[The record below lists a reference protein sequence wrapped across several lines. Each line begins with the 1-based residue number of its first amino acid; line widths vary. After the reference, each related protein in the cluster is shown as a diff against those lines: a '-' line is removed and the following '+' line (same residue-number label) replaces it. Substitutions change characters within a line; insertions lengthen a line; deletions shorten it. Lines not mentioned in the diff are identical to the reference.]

1 VPTASKRPLTAN
13 RRLSTAWLWLAAASL
28 LALGLAL
35 VGVNGSLEAD
45 MSAAL
50 GNERIHI
57 EKMTAVRRGA
67 RSTHVALLERWL
79 NPANEYGQRQRAI
92 ENGVAAVRRGID
104 EFATLERVSA
114 AEDAPRNELV
124 IAVAVWS
131 NRVLQALIA
140 ADGPASTRE
149 LRACLDA
156 IDKTS
161 DAVLAIVSKAGSR
174 SDNRVVV
181 LLRAQARMQVAFL
194 LVAVGILTLA
204 IAWWRRYVASER
216 GRAENEHSA
225 QLRSQFFANMS
236 HELRT
241 PLIAIRGFATVV
253 EEHERA
259 DETLRNAACHIDR
272 EAQDLLT
279 AISNILDASKLEAGK
294 VQLLL
299 EDVSLEPIIVR
310 CVQRC
315 RGLVGL
321 KPVAIEVDVARE
333 LPEVRA
339 DVVKLQQVMTNLLAN
354 AIKYTDR
361 GSVCIRARQADA
373 GHVVIEVVDT
383 GIGIQPEALDRV
395 WKPFEQGDIGNSR
408 RGGTGLGLSI
418 VRAIVELLHGDVRIE
433 STLGEGTRV
442 TVVLPCAKHA
452 KGIPDAVIGNE
463 GARGK

>member
-1 VPTASKRPLTAN
+1 LTAK
-13 RRLSTAWLWLAAASL
+13 RRLSTVWLWLAAASL
-28 LALGLAL
+28 LAMGLAL
-35 VGVNGSLEAD
+35 VRVNGSLDAE

-57 EKMTAVRRGA
+57 EEMVAVRRGA

-79 NPANEYGQRQRAI
+79 TPGYQQGRRQRAI
-92 ENGVAAVRRGID
+92 EKGVAAVRKGMD
-104 EFATLERVSA
+104 EFAALEPVTA
-114 AEDAPRNELV
+114 AEDAPRNRLA
-124 IAVAVWS
+124 IAVAMWS
-131 NRVLQALIA
+131 NRVLRAVIA
-140 ADGPASTRE
+140 ADGPASTGE
-149 LRACLDA
+149 VRACLDA

-161 DAVLAIVSKAGSR
+161 DAVLAIVSKAGTR

-181 LLRAQARMQVAFL
+181 LLHAQARMQLAFL

-204 IAWWRRYVASER
+204 IVWWRRFLVSER

-225 QLRSQFFANMS
+225 QLRALFFANMS

-259 DETLRNAACHIDR
+259 DETLRNAASHIDR
-272 EAQDLLT
+272 EAQDLLA

-294 VQLLL
+294 VRLFL
-299 EDVSLEPIIVR
+299 ENVLLEPIVAR

-315 RGLVGL
+315 HGLIGT
-321 KPVAIEVDVARE
+321 KPVAIEVDIAQD
-333 LPEVRA
+333 LPELRA

-354 AIKYTDR
+354 SIKYTDR
-361 GSVCIRARQADA
+361 GSVCIRARKADE
-373 GHVVIEVVDT
+373 GHVVIEIVDT
-383 GIGIQPEALDRV
+383 GIGIHPDALDRV
-395 WKPFEQGDIGNSR
+395 WKPFEQEDIGNSR

-418 VRAIVELLHGDVRIE
+418 VRAIVELLDGEVRIE

-442 TVVLPCAKHA
+442 TLVLPCAKRA
-452 KGIPDAVIGNE
+452 KSIIPLAQIGNE
-463 GARGK
+463 GAHGH

>member
-1 VPTASKRPLTAN
+1 
-13 RRLSTAWLWLAAASL
+13 
-28 LALGLAL
+28 
-35 VGVNGSLEAD
+35 

-50 GNERIHI
+50 GNERIHV

-79 NPANEYGQRQRAI
+79 NPVYEHGRRQRAI
-92 ENGVAAVRRGID
+92 EKGVAAVRRGID
-104 EFATLERVSA
+104 EFALLEHVTA
-114 AEDAPRNELV
+114 AEDAPRNKLA
-124 IAVAVWS
+124 IAVAIWS
-131 NRVLQALIA
+131 NRVLQALVA
-140 ADGPASTRE
+140 ADGPASTGE

-161 DAVLAIVSKAGSR
+161 DAVLAIVSQAGRR

-181 LLRAQARMQVAFL
+181 LLRSQARMQGAFL
-194 LVAVGILTLA
+194 LVALGILTLA

-216 GRAENEHSA
+216 GRVENERSA

-259 DETLRNAACHIDR
+259 DETLRNAASHIDR
-272 EAQDLLT
+272 EAQDLLA

-294 VQLLL
+294 VQLFL
-299 EDVSLEPIIVR
+299 EDVSLEPIVAR

-315 RGLVGL
+315 RGLVGS
-321 KPVAIEVDVARE
+321 KPVAIEVDVARD
-333 LPEVRA
+333 LPELRA

-361 GSVCIRARQADA
+361 GSVCIRARKADE
-373 GHVVIEVVDT
+373 GHVAIEVEDT
-383 GIGIQPEALDRV
+383 GIGIHSEALDRV
-395 WKPFEQGDIGNSR
+395 WKPFEQADNGNSR

-418 VRAIVELLHGDVRIE
+418 VRAIVELLGGHVAIE
-433 STLGEGTRV
+433 STLGTGTCV
-442 TVVLPCAKHA
+442 TVVLPCAKRA
-452 KGIPDAVIGNE
+452 KSMPVVDIGNE
-463 GARGK
+463 VARGP